1 MDAIFLEHI
10 EKFCKVNRID
20 QWNNHQYFQLNYNE
34 WGGMQTMMGEVHIP
48 SSFNDNCQIIIA
60 RPMAKDFTLPHIFQV
75 DSTAVQVHFF
85 GWEHSQIG
93 MHNPPEFYQDSRW
106 TPDEPHGVSG
116 VHLPDSSVDSTWT
129 QSRVNPP
136 GVQVESV

>member
-1 MDAIFLEHI
+1 
-10 EKFCKVNRID
+10 
-20 QWNNHQYFQLNYNE
+20 
-34 WGGMQTMMGEVHIP
+34 MMGEVHIP

-75 DSTAVQVHFF
+75 DSAGVQVIFQSPPGVQVHFF

-116 VHLPDSSVDSTWT
+116 VHLPDSSVDLPGLNPGSIH
-129 QSRVNPP
+129 QESRWSLSNS
-136 GVQVESV
+136 EFILLYF